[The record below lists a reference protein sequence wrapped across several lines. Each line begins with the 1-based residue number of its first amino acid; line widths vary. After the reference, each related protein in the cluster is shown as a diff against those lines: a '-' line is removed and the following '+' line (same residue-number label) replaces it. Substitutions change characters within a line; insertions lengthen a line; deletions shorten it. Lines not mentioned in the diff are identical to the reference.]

1 MRETELKI
9 VLDEAQE
16 RRLKEGLARS
26 GLNAGAP
33 ATDTLRSIYFDTH
46 DHRLREAGIALRLRE
61 KAGGWVQTVKS
72 GKSIASGLSKAME
85 SECPVP
91 GGELDIARIPDEK
104 IREQILESVKGA
116 RLAPVCESRIERKTY
131 QISLPGGGEIELAI
145 DAGRILAGERAE
157 ELREAELELKTGE
170 PSALYAAARKLFPE
184 GGMQFS
190 TLSKAERGF
199 LLAAEGRIMPPIA
212 PRNAQDV
219 PLSRDQGAEDA
230 ARAVLRECL
239 DQIAANMLA
248 VRHADAAEGPHQLRI
263 GLRRLRA
270 AFTIFRDCIPLQE
283 GTRLKDQARLLG
295 RAVSRKRD
303 LDVALSDVVRPEAAA
318 HPGLRGFPALID
330 GLVQAGEAER
340 RALSAT
346 LTSARAQGFL
356 LDLAAFVET
365 ADWPGNGITCLGTV
379 ADTALDK
386 AWRRVKKRAR
396 GIESLS
402 VEKRHELRKSVKRL
416 RYTAEFL
423 GPLYRQKKVKPFV
436 RYLKAL
442 QELFG
447 ELNDAAMIQ
456 AMFEA
461 PDAPAGGNPA
471 AQRAAGL
478 VIGIRTER
486 AEHDWAEARYRWR
499 ALKSAPR
506 FWR

>member
-1 MRETELKI
+1 M
-9 VLDEAQE
+9 
-16 RRLKEGLARS
+16 KEGLARS
-26 GLNAGAP
+26 GLKAGAP
-33 ATDTLRSIYFDTH
+33 STDSLRSIYFDTH

-72 GKSIASGLSKAME
+72 GKSIASGLSQATE
-85 SECPVP
+85 SECPAP
-91 GGELDIARIPDEK
+91 EGKLDIARIPDEK
-104 IREQILESVKGA
+104 IREQILESVRGA

-131 QISLPGGGEIELAI
+131 QISLPEGGEIELAI

-157 ELREAELELKTGE
+157 ELREAELELKTGD
-170 PSALYAAARKLFPE
+170 PSALYAAARKLFPD
-184 GGMQFS
+184 GGVQFS

-212 PRNAQDV
+212 PRCAQDV

-248 VRHADAAEGPHQLRI
+248 VRHADDAEGPHQLRI

-270 AFTIFRDCIPLQE
+270 ASTIFRDCIPAKE
-283 GTRLKDQARLLG
+283 GARLKDEARWLG

-303 LDVALSDVVRPEAAA
+303 LDVALSDVVHPKAAA
-318 HPGLRGFPALID
+318 HLTFAGFPALID
-330 GLVQAGEAER
+330 GLIQAGEAER
-340 RALSAT
+340 RALGAT
-346 LTSARAQGFL
+346 LTSSRAQGFL

-365 ADWPGNGITCLGTV
+365 ADWPADPDACLGTV
-379 ADTALDK
+379 ADTALGR
-386 AWRRVKKRAR
+386 AWRRVRKRAR

-402 VEKRHELRKSVKRL
+402 VEDRHELRKAVKRL

-423 GPLYRQKKVKPFV
+423 RPLYRQKKVKPFV
-436 RYLKAL
+436 RRLKAL

-461 PDAPAGGNPA
+461 PDAPAGANPA
-471 AQRAAGL
+471 AQRSAGL

-486 AEHDWAEARYRWR
+486 AEHDWADARDRWR
-499 ALKSAPR
+499 VLEEAPR